1 MRQCANA
8 IVDELYDDLKSK
20 VISAIGNDQIV
31 PKCLAATVKYGW
43 TNNDMERLIERVTR
57 IVVEKAFKC

>member
-1 MRQCANA
+1 MTFTEPSMRQCANA

-31 PKCLAATVKYGW
+31 PKCLCRDRQV
-43 TNNDMERLIERVTR
+43 RLDE
-57 IVVEKAFKC
+57 